1 MINVMPA
8 VREPDSERLLL
19 DTSRVSS
26 ANSRLF
32 ILAAS
37 WAALYGDYIA
47 KHRLARLIGD
57 AVGKPRLL
65 AGPAFGRRSVFVDR
79 KNLRLVCRR
88 RLCRR
93 RGDVSFSFR
102 TNEGRTP
109 PPLASS
115 RAA

>member
-1 MINVMPA
+1 LDDLA
-8 VREPDSERLLL
+8 VGAPGEVR
-19 DTSRVSS
+19 
-26 ANSRLF
+26 RLF
-32 ILAAS
+32 EAGAFVLADQ
-37 WAALYGDYIA
+37 L
-47 KHRLARLIGD
+47 D

-65 AGPAFGRRSVFVDR
+65 AGPAFGRRSVVVDR

-93 RGDVSFSFR
+93 RGDVGFSFR